1 MVFIVCEYLR
11 WVCIFFLFLM
21 IRRPPRST
29 RTDTLFPYTTLFR
42 SSSSFFLT
50 RAFKRPRQ
58 RAKALSSPNHPV
70 DTFRASGTG
79 DIPLAEQSSAPA
91 PKSAIAM
98 SGEFANSAKL
108 FPSLI
113 ILSERSEERR
123 VGKACVRPCRARR
136 EQDNKRKKKKEI

>member
-1 MVFIVCEYLR
+1 MACLTG
-11 WVCIFFLFLM
+11 
-21 IRRPPRST
+21 ST
-29 RTDTLFPYTTLFR
+29 AAWPL
-42 SSSSFFLT
+42 SSSFFLT

-98 SGEFANSAKL
+98 SGEFANSANL
-108 FPSLI
+108 FPTRIIFNDWFTRQDSYLLPLPSELEPLPYSMLLHPSPKPSYSFFFIGFFLSYYHTSL
-113 ILSERSEERR
+113 LHSLFLFFFS
-123 VGKACVRPCRARR
+123 
-136 EQDNKRKKKKEI
+136 

>member
-1 MVFIVCEYLR
+1 MACLTG
-11 WVCIFFLFLM
+11 
-21 IRRPPRST
+21 ST
-29 RTDTLFPYTTLFR
+29 AAWPL
-42 SSSSFFLT
+42 SSSFFLT

-98 SGEFANSAKL
+98 SGEFANSANL
-108 FPSLI
+108 FPTRI
-113 ILSERSEERR
+113 ILNEWCTRQDSNLWPLDRKSVVEGKSVSVRVELGGRR
-123 VGKACVRPCRARR
+123 II
-136 EQDNKRKKKKEI
+136 KKK